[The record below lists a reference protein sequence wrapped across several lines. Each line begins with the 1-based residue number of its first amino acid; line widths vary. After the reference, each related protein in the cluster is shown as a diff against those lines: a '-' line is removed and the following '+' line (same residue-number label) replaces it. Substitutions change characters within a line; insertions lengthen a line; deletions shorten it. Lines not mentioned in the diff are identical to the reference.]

1 MFVLQEAG
9 DSQPRPRQ
17 AGTESAEDLLA
28 RTEREI
34 SRKLFDIET
43 IDCLRT
49 GFRLEDR
56 ARYLSM
62 VELRKRVHRASLAVQ
77 TTRALEQDMEEV
89 MEKLE
94 KNVLQEEEVLL
105 TVRDV
110 QAQSMEFFLSRL
122 RG

>member
-1 MFVLQEAG
+1 MK
-9 DSQPRPRQ
+9 
-17 AGTESAEDLLA
+17 
-28 RTEREI
+28 TEREI
-34 SRKLFDIET
+34 DRKIFDIET
-43 IDCLRT
+43 VNCLRT

-77 TTRALEQDMEEV
+77 TTRALEQEMEEV